1 MANLEW
7 ERASDGSLEATG
19 DPLYAQ
25 SAVDWITEHEDAAVE
40 RLFALLEQN
49 QAAIAALAQAWRH
62 TRRALE
68 LSQAEL
74 AYTKRAAAAERLLHA
89 QRSADEP
96 PPRSHAA
103 A

>member
-7 ERASDGSLEATG
+7 ERDRFSAMTDRLH
-19 DPLYAQ
+19 AQ
-25 SAVDWITEHEDAAVE
+25 SATDWITEHPDAAVE

-68 LSQAEL
+68 LTQADL
-74 AYTKRAAAAERLLHA
+74 AYTRRALATERLIQGRLP
-89 QRSADEP
+89 ADEASP
-96 PPRSHAA
+96 DPHAA